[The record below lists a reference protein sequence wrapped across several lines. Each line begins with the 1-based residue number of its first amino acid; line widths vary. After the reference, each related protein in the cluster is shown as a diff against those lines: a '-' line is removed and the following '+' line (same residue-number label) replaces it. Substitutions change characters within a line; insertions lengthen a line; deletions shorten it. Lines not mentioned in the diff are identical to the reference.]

1 MSPTLC
7 PVNGLRL
14 TENAVKNLLTLARW
28 IDALNDR
35 FASLAAWTV
44 LGACVISAANAIIRY
59 GFDHSS
65 NAYLEI
71 QWYLFAA
78 GVMFGTSQVLRLN
91 EHVRVDVLYSRY
103 STRKKVIVDLLG
115 LCFFLLPVTLL
126 VIYLAWP
133 MFMVH
138 LTTGER
144 SSNAG
149 GLIRWPV
156 TLTLPL
162 GMALLSLQGVSE
174 IIKRIGW
181 LTHQFEMDTHY
192 ERPLQ

>member
-1 MSPTLC
+1 MKT
-7 PVNGLRL
+7 
-14 TENAVKNLLTLARW
+14 LLTLARW

-35 FASLAAWTV
+35 FASIAAWAVLAAC
-44 LGACVISAANAIIRY
+44 AISATNAIVRY
-59 GFDHSS
+59 GFNHSS

-91 EHVRVDVLYSRY
+91 EHVRVDVLYGQYPSRA
-103 STRKKVIVDLLG
+103 KVVIDLLG
-115 LCFFLLPVTLL
+115 LFLFLLPVTVV
-126 VIYLAWP
+126 VIYLSWP
-133 MFMVH
+133 LLLSH
-138 LTTGER
+138 ISTGER

-181 LTHQFEMDTHY
+181 LTHSYEMDTHY

>member
-1 MSPTLC
+1 M
-7 PVNGLRL
+7 
-14 TENAVKNLLTLARW
+14 KKLLTLARW

-35 FASLAAWTV
+35 FAIVATWAV
-44 LGACVISAANAIIRY
+44 LGACLISAGNALVRY
-59 GFDHSS
+59 GFDYSS

-78 GVMFGTSQVLRLN
+78 VVMFGTAQVLRLN
-91 EHVRVDVLYSRY
+91 EHVRVDVLYGQYTTRY
-103 STRKKVIVDLLG
+103 KVVIDLLG
-115 LCFFLLPVTLL
+115 LCLFLLPVTLL
-126 VIYLAWP
+126 ILYLSWP
-133 MFMVH
+133 LLVNQFT
-138 LTTGER
+138 LGER

-162 GMALLSLQGVSE
+162 GMTLLSLQAMSE

>member
-1 MSPTLC
+1 MLS
-7 PVNGLRL
+7 
-14 TENAVKNLLTLARW
+14 RW

-35 FASLAAWTV
+35 FASLATWAV
-44 LGACVISAANAIIRY
+44 LGACVISAANAAVRY
-59 GFDHSS
+59 GFDYSS

-78 GVMFGTSQVLRLN
+78 CVMLGTSQVLRLN
-91 EHVRVDVLYSRY
+91 EHVRVDVLYGSYTSR
-103 STRKKVIVDLLG
+103 SKVLVDLFG
-115 LCFFLLPVTLL
+115 LALFLLPVTLL
-126 VIYLAWP
+126 VGYLSWP
-133 MFMVH
+133 LLLNQFVS
-138 LTTGER
+138 GER

-162 GMALLSLQGVSE
+162 GMALLSLQGCSE
-174 IIKRIGW
+174 IIKRVGW
-181 LTHQFEMDTHY
+181 LMNQYEMDTQY

>member
-1 MSPTLC
+1 
-7 PVNGLRL
+7 VRH
-14 TENAVKNLLTLARW
+14 LLTLSRW

-35 FASLAAWTV
+35 FAMLATWAVLAAC
-44 LGACVISAANAIIRY
+44 LISAGNAVVRY
-59 GFDHSS
+59 GFDYSS

-71 QWYLFAA
+71 QWYLFAVC
-78 GVMFGTSQVLRLN
+78 VMFGTAQVLRLN
-91 EHVRVDVLYSRY
+91 EHVRVDVVYGLYTSRW
-103 STRKKVIVDLLG
+103 KVLVDLFG
-115 LCFFLLPVTLL
+115 LCLFLLPVTVLVLVMSWPLL
-126 VIYLAWP
+126 VGQFL
-133 MFMVH
+133 
-138 LTTGER
+138 TGES

-174 IIKRIGW
+174 IIKRLGW
-181 LTHQFEMDTHY
+181 LMRVHEMDTHY